1 MVSQG
6 ILDCS
11 FYSSLSCRGDPTIDP
26 AHIVYYNVY
35 NPTDRSRKMA
45 FLWGARSIT
54 FQPLSG
60 GNYTV
65 HLYTKQPPFTNAAQ
79 EFDPN
84 LGRHDDFLLLGQYI
98 FAQVCGGV
106 VCEYWSTASCVPYN
120 QLVWPS
126 HMYPNQLVWPSHMYP
141 YRQLVWPSHIIN
153 LWPSHMYPYHQLVAI
168 TYVPISSTGG
178 HHICTHIIN
187 WWPSHMYPYRQ
198 LVAITYCQLVWPSRT
213 VSSACMKWPYIA
225 VIHIWHHIWRLYV
238 A

>member
-1 MVSQG
+1 M
-6 ILDCS
+6 
-11 FYSSLSCRGDPTIDP
+11 
-26 AHIVYYNVY
+26 YYNVY

-141 YRQLVWPSHIIN
+141 YRQLVAITYVPISSTGGHHICTHIVN
-153 LWPSHMYPYHQLVAI
+153 WWPSHMYPYHQLVAI

-178 HHICTHIIN
+178 HHICIHIVN
-187 WWPSHMYPYRQ
+187 LWPSHI
-198 LVAITYCQLVWPSRT
+198 VN
-213 VSSACMKWPYIA
+213 
-225 VIHIWHHIWRLYV
+225 LYGHRV
-238 A
+238 LCPRHV